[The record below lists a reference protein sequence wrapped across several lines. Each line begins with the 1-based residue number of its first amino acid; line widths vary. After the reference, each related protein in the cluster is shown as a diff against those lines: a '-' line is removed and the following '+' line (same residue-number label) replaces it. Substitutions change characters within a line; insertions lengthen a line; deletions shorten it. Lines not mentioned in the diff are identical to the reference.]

1 MYPTITANVYF
12 LKVLLEEKQK
22 EEDRQKMKEKVVR
35 IMQDAARRT
44 GKEVRGFK
52 LYLKFR
58 TL

>member
-12 LKVLLEEKQK
+12 LKVLHEEKQK
-22 EEDRQKMKEKVVR
+22 EEDRQKMKEKVFR

-52 LYLKFR
+52 LHLKFKS
-58 TL
+58 L